1 MLSHAHSELRGADY
15 VVFADANRRY
25 TDCSEPVCRLLGY
38 SREELLKLTIDDVSY
53 TADVS
58 KRFEQFLRQG
68 TQDGEFVLKH
78 KNGSP
83 IPIRY
88 CSYVFK
94 DGCHAAAWS
103 PIKDWRGA
111 VPCCAV
117 GTRSREIQ
125 TAHRRGPRSSAAS
138 NGRIR
143 AQCFGFGARASGA
156 SRRPRRSA
164 SSAAEQLSARAGLQ
178 IRLPGFIPSGAA
190 KSSISYGRYLREN
203 RKVREAEGS
212 EPQKS
217 GRRARS
223 SRLPMSPF
231 GECPASLTEGGQPV
245 VCWPAYETPQTEKRF
260 HVEQRNSVESAS
272 PASQTRRL

>member
-1 MLSHAHSELRGADY
+1 MLSHAHSELRGAEY

-103 PIKDWRGA
+103 PIKDWREQYLAALLELDPAKFKQRIEVALAA
-111 VPCCAV
+111 VRHQMGEFERNA
-117 GTRSREIQ
+117 
-125 TAHRRGPRSSAAS
+125 
-138 NGRIR
+138 
-143 AQCFGFGARASGA
+143 
-156 SRRPRRSA
+156 SA
-164 SSAAEQLSARAGLQ
+164 SAHERQALRDALAALQ
-178 IRLPGFIPSGAA
+178 AL
-190 KSSISYGRYLREN
+190 
-203 RKVREAEGS
+203 
-212 EPQKS
+212 Q
-217 GRRARS
+217 RS
-223 SRLPMSPF
+223 
-231 GECPASLTEGGQPV
+231 
-245 VCWPAYETPQTEKRF
+245 
-260 HVEQRNSVESAS
+260 N
-272 PASQTRRL
+272 